1 MSESKTLISHI
12 VAASS
17 NRVIGREGGLPWHL
31 SEDLKF
37 FKQKTL
43 HHALIMGRK
52 TFESIG
58 RALPQRLNVIVTRQT
73 DFHPPGT
80 FAFPT
85 LGKALE
91 FCRSQSNQW
100 GQEIFIAGGG
110 EIFTQSM
117 SLVQRIYLT
126 EIHQEIS
133 GDTYYPPIDKTQF
146 KEVSR
151 LDHSSPISFSFVTL
165 ERIHSPVT

>member
-1 MSESKTLISHI
+1 MSESVSLISHI

-17 NRVIGREGGLPWHL
+17 NRVIGKEGGLPWHL

-58 RALPQRLNVIVTRQT
+58 RPLPQRLNVIVSRQAAYR
-73 DFHPPGT
+73 PQGT
-80 FAFPT
+80 FVLPS
-85 LGKALE
+85 LEKALE
-91 FCRSQSNQW
+91 FCRSQSDQW

-110 EIFTQSM
+110 EIFSQSM
-117 SLVQRIYLT
+117 PLVQRIYLT
-126 EIHQEIS
+126 EIHQEIL

-146 KEVSR
+146 REISR

-165 ERIHSPVT
+165 ERIQSSAI